1 LLNKNKKLQESV
13 TESERAAAEKQYFY
27 LSFTTEHLAI
37 ALFVQKIAKNSFR
50 QVFNLFLPWFTWK
63 YICLQH
69 NHKVSSYLPTT
80 NKTPQGVKDHLR
92 PQPAS
97 YFVFTTSV
105 VIAFN

>member
-69 NHKVSSYLPTT
+69 NHK
-80 NKTPQGVKDHLR
+80 H
-92 PQPAS
+92 
-97 YFVFTTSV
+97 SV
-105 VIAFN
+105 RWAGAGAGAGG